1 MTLGTGIFLAALL
14 LSATWLYI
22 ATRDR
27 WRWKRIV
34 AVLVGGT
41 LSMAASVALGIWGYT
56 EWQDR
61 PYQMNELNGIRLGT
75 TERDVRFY
83 KGAPSSSSKDE
94 WIYEVRDYKGDTELS
109 YVVNFDG
116 GTVQSVWATGQHGR
130 VPGVFGLSSYMGT
143 ADLIQKLGEPDSMSG
158 SKDGAVRMLYYKRF
172 NLTFGFAADR
182 LHAIGIRADK
192 PAFQHKDAFV
202 GD

>member
-1 MTLGTGIFLAALL
+1 MTLGTGVFLSALL

-27 WRWKRIV
+27 WRWKRIMT
-34 AVLVGGT
+34 ALVGGT
-41 LSMAASVALGIWGYT
+41 FGIAASVALGIWGYT
-56 EWQDR
+56 EWEDR
-61 PYQMNELNGIRLGT
+61 PYPMNELNGIRLGM
-75 TERDVRFY
+75 TEQDVRFY

-94 WIYEVRDYKGDTELS
+94 WTYEVRDFKGDPELS
-109 YVVNFDG
+109 YVVILDG
-116 GTVQSVWATGQHGR
+116 GKVQSVWATGEHGK
-130 VPGVFGLSSYMGT
+130 VPGVFGLPSYMRT
-143 ADLIQKLGEPDSMSG
+143 ADVIQKLGEPDSTSG
-158 SKDGAVRMLYYKRF
+158 SKDGAVRMLYYARF